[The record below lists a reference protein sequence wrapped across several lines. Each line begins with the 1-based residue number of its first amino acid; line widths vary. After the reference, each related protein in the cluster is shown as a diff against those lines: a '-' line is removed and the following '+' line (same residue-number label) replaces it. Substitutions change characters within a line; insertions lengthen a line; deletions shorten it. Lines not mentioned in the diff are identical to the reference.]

1 MLDTPDDVIPAALAY
16 LGLDPGTRDPGA
28 IRQAAAAVEAI
39 RPFIQRFDTSNAI
52 NALANG
58 DICLTLGYSGDVLQ
72 ARDRAA
78 ESGSG
83 VEIGYIVPKEGA
95 AMSFDN
101 FVIPE
106 DAPHPDEAHIFLDY
120 MLRPDIAA
128 RNSNHVLYANGN
140 RDSQPL
146 LDEAVIGDASIYPD
160 ALTMARLFTLP
171 PREMPLQRTINRL
184 WADLKSGG
192 SIDLE

>member
-1 MLDTPDDVIPAALAY
+1 M
-16 LGLDPGTRDPGA
+16 
-28 IRQAAAAVEAI
+28 
-39 RPFIQRFDTSNAI
+39 
-52 NALANG
+52 
-58 DICLTLGYSGDVLQ
+58 
-72 ARDRAA
+72 
-78 ESGSG
+78 
-83 VEIGYIVPKEGA
+83 EIGYIVPKEGA

-160 ALTMARLFTLP
+160 AVTMARLFTAAAGNAAQGQPPGAWRGPLP
-171 PREMPLQRTINRL
+171 RAAAVLRL
-184 WADLKSGG
+184 RAAPCAWGRRGDAAGG
-192 SIDLE
+192 NAIGVAITA